1 MAKIL
6 IVGCGDI
13 GLGLAAVL
21 AQDGHGIVGLK
32 RHPPANASA
41 TLTYYRADITVA
53 ASLETL
59 DKDFDYLFFIVTP
72 DGRNEQ
78 NYRTLYETGV
88 NNLLAHFSAPGP
100 QWFFIS
106 STSVYG
112 QSHGEWIDED
122 SPAEPNSATSVFI
135 RQAEQRIISAGEN
148 NIVVRFSG
156 IYGPGREALLR
167 LAAQTPEIQREPPFY
182 TNRIHRDDCIGV
194 LAFLL
199 RRRLAGRRLEQCYL
213 ASDDDPAPLWDVI
226 SCLAEQMHCP
236 APIEKAA
243 EEGAAMNKRCDNRR
257 LKDSG
262 YAFRYPSYKQGYLE
276 LLRSKSP

>member
-21 AQDGHGIVGLK
+21 AQDGRQVIGLK
-32 RHPPANASA
+32 RHPPASVS
-41 TLTYYRADITVA
+41 TVLTYYCADIAVTDSLA
-53 ASLETL
+53 AL
-59 DKDFDYLFFIVTP
+59 DKDFDYLFFIVSP

-78 NYRTLYETGV
+78 SYRYIYETGV

-100 QWFFIS
+100 QWFFVS

-112 QSHGEWIDED
+112 QSHGEWVDED
-122 SPAEPNSATSVFI
+122 SPAEPTSSTSVFI
-135 RQAEQRIISAGEN
+135 REAEQKIIATGN
-148 NIVVRFSG
+148 TNIVVRFSG
-156 IYGPGREALLR
+156 IYGPGRESLLR
-167 LAAQTPEIQREPPFY
+167 LAAQTPEIQREPPSY

-194 LAFLL
+194 LVFLL
-199 RRRLAGRRLEQCYL
+199 HQRLAGRRLEQCYL

-226 SCLAEQMHCP
+226 SWLAEQMHCP

-243 EEGAAMNKRCDNRR
+243 GDKVVMNKRCDNRR
-257 LKDSG
+257 LKALG
-262 YAFRYPSYKQGYLE
+262 YTFCYPSYKQGYRA
-276 LLRSKSP
+276 LLDRKG